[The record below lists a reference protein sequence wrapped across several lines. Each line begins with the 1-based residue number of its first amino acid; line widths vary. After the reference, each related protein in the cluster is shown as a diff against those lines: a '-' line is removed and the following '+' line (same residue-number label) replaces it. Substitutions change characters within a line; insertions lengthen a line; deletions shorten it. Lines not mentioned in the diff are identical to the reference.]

1 MAVTPVVTG
10 VCPQAHETDCDH
22 RAAEAHQDDEDVP
35 QAALEA
41 KRFVEQDP
49 QRDPDDE
56 PYDRS
61 PQHPH
66 AYSLGRLAPPLTGNV
81 CSYRTSVPMLA
92 CVTIPGFELRAALR
106 ARPRLALEPAALA
119 PVPGTEP
126 LLGPVTAVAE
136 AAGVRPG
143 MRLGE
148 ALATCPSLVLVDPD
162 PAAAE
167 EEWESV
173 LRRLEDAGFAVET
186 VEPGV
191 VLFETKGVERLYGGV
206 QPALERA
213 LAAVGTA
220 WDPRAGVGQRRF
232 AALAAASV
240 ARPGQIVIVE
250 GERERDFLAPLPL
263 SLLPLAPERY
273 AELEGLGVRR
283 LGDLARLPG
292 GAVAERLGPEGRRA
306 WRLARGGERRRVRGR
321 APAVE
326 LAEALSFP
334 EAVANELTLRRAL
347 GALLDRLLAR
357 PERAGRPFRK
367 VAVSARLVGGGSWR
381 RTATLRDATAERGR
395 LRAALGPKL
404 AELPEPVVELRL
416 EAIELAD
423 HVGRQ
428 LALVPPAGE
437 ELGSR
442 LREGLRQV
450 KASTGTGS
458 VCAVV
463 EVAPWSRIPESRALV
478 VPRDV

>member
-1 MAVTPVVTG
+1 MRAQVYEADGDDGTAHADQDREQVPEAAV
-10 VCPQAHETDCDH
+10 E
-22 RAAEAHQDDEDVP
+22 AEGLVDEGR
-35 QAALEA
+35 
-41 KRFVEQDP
+41 KS
-49 QRDPDDE
+49 DPDDE
-56 PYDRS
+56 AHDSS
-61 PQHPH
+61 PQQPH
-66 AYSLGRLAPPLTGNV
+66 SQKSRRFLSFLTGNV
-81 CSYRTSVPMLA
+81 CSCRTYVPMLA
-92 CVTIPGFELRAALR
+92 CVAIPGFELRAALR
-106 ARPRLALEPAALA
+106 TRPRLALAPAALS
-119 PVPGTEP
+119 PPPGEEP

-136 AAGVRPG
+136 AAGVRPR

-148 ALATCPSLVLVDPD
+148 ALATCPDLVLVEPD
-162 PAAAE
+162 PAAVE
-167 EEWESV
+167 EEWEGV
-173 LRRLEDAGFAVET
+173 LRRLEDGGFAVET

-206 QPALERA
+206 RPALERA

-220 WDPRAGVGQRRF
+220 WDPRAGAGQRRF

-263 SLLPLAPERY
+263 SLLPLPPERY
-273 AELEGLGVRR
+273 ADLEGLGVRR

-292 GAVAERLGPEGRRA
+292 GAVAERLGPEGRQA
-306 WRLARGGERRRVRGR
+306 WRLARGGEHRRVRGR

-334 EAVANELTLRRAL
+334 EAVGNELTLRRAL

-381 RTATLRDATAERGR
+381 RTATLREATAERSR
-395 LRAALGPKL
+395 LRVALGSKL
-404 AELPEPVVELRL
+404 AELPAPVVELRL
-416 EAIELAD
+416 EAVQLAE
-423 HVGRQ
+423 HTGRQ

-437 ELGSR
+437 ELGTR